1 MPFDKNEITQLHQNR
16 QYMSV
21 MLEPQLPEP
30 VTRQKERYTN
40 GELVSIWYE

>member
-1 MPFDKNEITQLHQNR
+1 MQVVLFLKRKTAH
-16 QYMSV
+16 YMSV
-21 MLEPQLPEP
+21 MLEPPLPEP

>member
-1 MPFDKNEITQLHQNR
+1 MTCLLCLD
-16 QYMSV
+16 
-21 MLEPQLPEP
+21 PQLPEP